1 MAVMPIRIYGD
12 PILRTKSEPIEKIN
26 NEILSFALDMLDT
39 MHQEEGIGLAAVQVG
54 RPIRL
59 LVADIGERAPKGT
72 SKIFIN
78 PEVVEADGEWIF
90 DEGCLS
96 VPGASAE
103 ILRKETIRLRYVDG
117 KGHAREDTFNQ
128 LQARV
133 LLHEIDHLDGT
144 LFIDYL
150 GPMRR
155 AMILRKLNSMRNGQV
170 DPSPRM

>member
-12 PILRTKSEPIEKIN
+12 PILRTKSEPVEKISE
-26 NEILSFALDMLDT
+26 EILSFALDMLDT

-59 LVADIGERAPKGT
+59 LVADIGDRAPKGV

-78 PEVVEADGEWIF
+78 PEILDAQGEWIF

-117 KGHAREDTFNQ
+117 KGREQEDTFNQ
-128 LQARV
+128 LHARV
-133 LLHEIDHLDGT
+133 LLHEIDHLDGK

-155 AMILRKLNSMRNGQV
+155 AMIMRKLNTMRNGQP
-170 DPSPRM
+170 DPSPRL